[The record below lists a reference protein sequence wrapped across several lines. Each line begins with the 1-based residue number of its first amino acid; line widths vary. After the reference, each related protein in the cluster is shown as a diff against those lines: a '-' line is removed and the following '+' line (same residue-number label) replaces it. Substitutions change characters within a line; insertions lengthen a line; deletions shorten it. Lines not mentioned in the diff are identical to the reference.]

1 MLSRMILIPLAIL
14 AAWTGPSPDPNVSRG
29 TYYQDK
35 DHGFEIWIPRG
46 YARLP
51 KESRKVAEVIACFSG
66 GINGGSSV
74 DFLKPEKMTI
84 SKYIKRWND
93 AAKKRLP
100 GCEIETIRD
109 VDACGH
115 KAVILWH
122 KNLDGTEAYKGR
134 EFFHAGVPMGDGSV
148 MDVLMYLKAGK
159 GESALEEMRW
169 MLGTI
174 RYTGNAGLDAYL
186 CCRRVDKK
194 TGICFR
200 PPKGFIQKKV
210 GIENSVYVGVE
221 KEKDFRL
228 ELCKTDEVSLEA
240 VIESGKN
247 LGKQTLDVWKI
258 QLPGEAALQGTFY
271 TSGDQGWAQVA
282 VKVKKNVICCIK
294 CFGKKSPE
302 EPLLR
307 TAELVGLNLDFIDIQ
322 SAAEEAKTAI
332 AALESAM
339 SRKDSARI
347 LAQIKILIRYPFL
360 NRVSTALIKNLP
372 KMKDEKHQVA
382 VAEALATQS
391 QPDLS
396 SALLNVARNGRIRKN
411 PVVLAAVLKTLGA
424 SRCKKAISLL
434 HDHAKRGEN
443 RVAAAAILALGH
455 YAEHRKRVIR
465 KLVKLMIRAEKDGN
479 KGDFAA
485 RERWELL
492 LPAYQT
498 ALLNL
503 TGESFR
509 TAAEADIWAKQKKI

>member
-1 MLSRMILIPLAIL
+1 MILIPLAIL
-14 AAWTGPSPDPNVSRG
+14 AASSGRSPDANVLRG

-35 DHGFEIWIPRG
+35 EHGFEIWIPRG
-46 YARLP
+46 YARVP
-51 KESRKVAEVIACFSG
+51 RESRKVAEVIACFDG
-66 GINGGSSV
+66 GIYGGTSV
-74 DFLKPEKMTI
+74 DFLMPEPMTM
-84 SKYIKRWND
+84 SKYIQRWKD
-93 AAKKRLP
+93 TSKKRIP
-100 GCEIETIRD
+100 GCEIEVIRD

-122 KNLDGTEAYKGR
+122 KNLDGNEIYKGR
-134 EFFHAGVPMGDGSV
+134 EFLHVGVPMGDGKV
-148 MDVLMYLKAGK
+148 MDVLMYLKAGNV
-159 GESALEEMRW
+159 EQALEEMRW

-174 RYTGNAGLDAYL
+174 RYTCNAGLDAYL

-210 GIENSVYVGVE
+210 AAENTIYTGIEQ
-221 KEKDFRL
+221 EKDLRL
-228 ELCKTDEVSLEA
+228 ELSKVDETSLDA

-258 QLPGEAALQGTFY
+258 PLPEDAALQGTFY
-271 TSGDQGWAQVA
+271 TSGEQGWAQVA
-282 VKVKKNVICCIK
+282 VKVRKGVYCCVK
-294 CFGKKSPE
+294 CFGKKSPV

-322 SAAEEAKTAI
+322 SAAQEAKTAI
-332 AALESAM
+332 TALESAM
-339 SRKDSARI
+339 SRKDTARI

-372 KMKDEKHQVA
+372 KLKDEKHQVA
-382 VAEALATQS
+382 VAEALATQG

-411 PVVLAAVLKTLGA
+411 PIVLAAVLKALGA
-424 SRCKKAISLL
+424 SRSKRAISLL

-443 RVAAAAILALGH
+443 RVAAAAILALGQ
-455 YAEHRKRVIR
+455 YAEHRKKVIK

-479 KGDFAA
+479 KGAFAA
-485 RERWELL
+485 RERWDLL
-492 LPAYQT
+492 QPAYRT

-503 TGESFR
+503 TGESFQS
-509 TAAEADIWAKQKKI
+509 AAEANFWVKQKKI

>member
-1 MLSRMILIPLAIL
+1 M
-14 AAWTGPSPDPNVSRG
+14 
-29 TYYQDK
+29 
-35 DHGFEIWIPRG
+35 
-46 YARLP
+46 
-51 KESRKVAEVIACFSG
+51 
-66 GINGGSSV
+66 
-74 DFLKPEKMTI
+74 
-84 SKYIKRWND
+84 
-93 AAKKRLP
+93 
-100 GCEIETIRD
+100 
-109 VDACGH
+109 
-115 KAVILWH
+115 
-122 KNLDGTEAYKGR
+122 
-134 EFFHAGVPMGDGSV
+134 
-148 MDVLMYLKAGK
+148 
-159 GESALEEMRW
+159 
-169 MLGTI
+169 
-174 RYTGNAGLDAYL
+174 
-186 CCRRVDKK
+186 
-194 TGICFR
+194 
-200 PPKGFIQKKV
+200 
-210 GIENSVYVGVE
+210 
-221 KEKDFRL
+221 
-228 ELCKTDEVSLEA
+228 
-240 VIESGKN
+240 
-247 LGKQTLDVWKI
+247 
-258 QLPGEAALQGTFY
+258 
-271 TSGDQGWAQVA
+271 
-282 VKVKKNVICCIK
+282 
-294 CFGKKSPE
+294 
-302 EPLLR
+302 
-307 TAELVGLNLDFIDIQ
+307 GLNLDFIDIQ